1 VQNPPC
7 TAIKIKSKK
16 KKLDCVRWWVQE
28 QAHAEFHA
36 CRIPDANLLA
46 AHANLLHTGELRQ
59 KNSVVV
65 NDSNGLIL
73 VHLHDAVIN

>member
-1 VQNPPC
+1 
-7 TAIKIKSKK
+7 
-16 KKLDCVRWWVQE
+16 
-28 QAHAEFHA
+28 
-36 CRIPDANLLA
+36 
-46 AHANLLHTGELRQ
+46 LLHTGELRQ